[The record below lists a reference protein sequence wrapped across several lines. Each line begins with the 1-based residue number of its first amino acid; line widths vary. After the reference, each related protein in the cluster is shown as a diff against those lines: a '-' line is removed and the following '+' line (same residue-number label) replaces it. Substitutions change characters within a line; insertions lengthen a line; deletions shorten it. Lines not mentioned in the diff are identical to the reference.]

1 MTLKAVNHAL
11 SSSSAPR
18 YAGLRVTILG
28 MARQGLAIARFFIE
42 AGAQVTLSDLRTAE
56 QLVTARVGLER
67 FADAHAP
74 QGAEQPV
81 VRFVLGGHPL
91 SLLAQTDL
99 LCLSGGVSPAIPIVR
114 AAVAAGIP
122 LSNDG
127 QLTLRHCPAPVL
139 GITGSAGKTTTTT
152 LIGLMLEAAGFTVHI
167 GGNIGE
173 PLLDRLATV
182 RPGDKVVMELSS
194 FQLELFD
201 RSPAIAA
208 ITNITPNH
216 LDRHPSMS
224 HYAAA
229 KANILRFQEPGGAC
243 VLSADDSYTGP
254 WLRGGRCQIAKGA
267 GQGAVYFPL
276 QGTRLGFSLA
286 GEVEAGAF
294 LAGGARSPG
303 RASLVPDPAGV
314 LVWRRPGLPDV
325 EVCRA
330 RDVRLRGRHNLA
342 NVLAAIC
349 VAGAAGANT
358 AAMTQTATSFGGVEH
373 RLEIVRQRAG
383 VLWVN
388 DSIATAPERTV
399 AALRSFS
406 EPIILLAGG
415 RDKNLPW
422 DGCAAVIYERA
433 RGVVLFGEAAGLIAG
448 ALARYERLAAASR
461 PGAPVMRPQTISCA
475 DLPEAVAAAARLA
488 RPGEVALL
496 SPGGTSF
503 DAYED
508 FAARGRHFRALVE
521 ALP

>member
-1 MTLKAVNHAL
+1 MMLKAGNHAL

-56 QLVTARVGLER
+56 QLVTARVSLER

-74 QGAEQPV
+74 QAAEQPV

-99 LCLSGGVSPAIPIVR
+99 LCLSGGVSPAIPIVA

-152 LIGLMLEAAGFTVHI
+152 LIGLMLEAAGFTVHV
-167 GGNIGE
+167 GGNIGA
-173 PLLDRLATV
+173 PLLDRLAAV

-229 KANILRFQEPGGAC
+229 KANILRFQEPGSAC
-243 VLSADDSYTGP
+243 VLNADDSYTGP

-267 GQGAVYFPL
+267 GQDAVYFPL

-349 VAGAAGANT
+349 VAGAAGANA
-358 AAMTQTATSFGGVEH
+358 AAMAQTATSFGGVEH

-422 DGCAAVIYERA
+422 DECAAVIHERTRA
-433 RGVVLFGEAAGLIAG
+433 VVLFGEAAGLIAD
-448 ALARYERLAAASR
+448 ALARYERQAAASR
-461 PGAPVMRPQTISCA
+461 PVAPPQTISCA